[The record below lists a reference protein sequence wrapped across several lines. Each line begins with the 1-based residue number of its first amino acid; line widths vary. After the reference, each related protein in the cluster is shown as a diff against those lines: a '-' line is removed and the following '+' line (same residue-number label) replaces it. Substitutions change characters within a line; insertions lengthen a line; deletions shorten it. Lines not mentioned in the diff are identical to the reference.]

1 MSDKMKLAAA
11 DVAKL
16 ASDPSVDARA
26 ATAAKVGRQLAH
38 PLTDSERRLAEE
50 IIRAFLKDAVSD
62 VRAALAQ
69 SLNTNP
75 DVPKDVALTLARDI
89 AEVAV
94 PFVQSSPALS
104 DEDLLAIIKESEVR
118 TQVAIARRPTVSET
132 VSAALVDK
140 GHDEVVATLVGNE
153 GAQIS
158 DATLS
163 TIVEKHGTEPRV
175 ASILSTRAKMPVA
188 IAERL
193 VHRIFDELWSAL
205 AGTQSL
211 PEDVVSDLILQARE
225 RATVALLP
233 ADTARF
239 DVDALVA
246 HLHANKRLTPSI
258 ILRAVCMGDVRFLEA
273 ALAELADIP
282 LENSRRLIEDGS
294 GAGFARLI
302 QACGLPDQLLPI
314 LQGALEIARET
325 QYDGGPHDR
334 ERYRNRVTERLLTMG
349 DNLPFIPGQDLDYLI
364 RHLTA
369 IPTSSSPSP

>member
-16 ASDPSVDARA
+16 ASDPSADARA

-140 GHDEVVATLVGNE
+140 GHDEVVATLVGND

-211 PEDVVSDLILQARE
+211 PEDVISDLILQARE

-258 ILRAVCMGDVRFLEA
+258 IIRAV
-273 ALAELADIP
+273 
-282 LENSRRLIEDGS
+282 
-294 GAGFARLI
+294 
-302 QACGLPDQLLPI
+302 
-314 LQGALEIARET
+314 
-325 QYDGGPHDR
+325 
-334 ERYRNRVTERLLTMG
+334 
-349 DNLPFIPGQDLDYLI
+349 
-364 RHLTA
+364 
-369 IPTSSSPSP
+369 

>member
-1 MSDKMKLAAA
+1 MSDKTNLAAE

-16 ASDPSVDARA
+16 ATDSSAAARA
-26 ATAAKVGRQLAH
+26 ATAVKVAGQLAQT
-38 PLTDSERRLAEE
+38 LTDSERRLAED
-50 IIRAFLKDAVSD
+50 IIRAFMRDAVSG
-62 VRAALAQ
+62 VRAALAD
-69 SLNTNP
+69 SLKTNP
-75 DVPKDVALTLARDI
+75 DVPKDVALSLARDI

-104 DEDLLAIIKESEVR
+104 DEDLLAIIQESAVR
-118 TQVAIARRPTVSET
+118 TQVAIAARPSVSET

-140 GHDEVVATLVGNE
+140 GHEEVVATLVGND

-158 DATLS
+158 EATLS
-163 TIVEKHGTEPRV
+163 TIVEQHGTAPSV
-175 ASILSTRAKMPVA
+175 ATVMSTRAKMPVA

-205 AGTQSL
+205 ASTQL

-233 ADTARF
+233 TDNARF

-282 LENSRRLIEDGS
+282 LENSRRLIEEGGSDG
-294 GAGFARLI
+294 FRRLL
-302 QACGLPDQLLPI
+302 QACKLPERLLPV
-314 LQGALEIARET
+314 LQAALEIAHDT
-325 QYDGGPHDR
+325 QYDGGPNDR

-349 DNLPFIPGQDLDYLI
+349 DNLPDLPGQDVDYLI
-364 RHLTA
+364 RHLTKTA
-369 IPTSSSPSP
+369 A